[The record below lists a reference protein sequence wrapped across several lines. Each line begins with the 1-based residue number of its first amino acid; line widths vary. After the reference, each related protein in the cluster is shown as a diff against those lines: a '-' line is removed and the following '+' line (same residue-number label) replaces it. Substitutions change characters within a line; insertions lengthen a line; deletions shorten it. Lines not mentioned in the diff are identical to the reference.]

1 MMNILLNISI
11 SYKFTMA
18 KPYLSKKGNI
28 IGRVNRLIPPAM
40 LTSFAIPPIKKF
52 HVDSP
57 LQYQDSLRYPPEWP
71 TRHGIF
77 CFADVACIC
86 GIF

>member
-40 LTSFAIPPIKKF
+40 LMSFAIP
-52 HVDSP
+52 
-57 LQYQDSLRYPPEWP
+57 L
-71 TRHGIF
+71 
-77 CFADVACIC
+77 
-86 GIF
+86 